1 MSVSSVGSQT
11 DRGWKGSNQAFA
23 EACVHAGLTRM
34 QTEAAGLW
42 SRGYTYREIA
52 LALALPYPE
61 AREATRRATRKLKG
75 FYGYLKR
82 TDRAWL
88 REVLA
93 SIRNVTPSS
102 NRLHVYAPL
111 PGGGHDDQPLGMPA
125 APDGSRA
132 EDLQQDGR
140 RFLRSLPFLLAEHA
154 RRAAD
159 ELAQSAV
166 VLTG

>member
-1 MSVSSVGSQT
+1 VSSVGSQAVT
-11 DRGWKGSNQAFA
+11 GWQGSQQAFA
-23 EACVHAGLTRM
+23 EACVHAGLTRV

-42 SRGYTYREIA
+42 SRGASYREIA

-61 AREATRRATRKLKG
+61 ARDATRRAARKLQG
-75 FYGYLKR
+75 FYGYLRR

-88 REVLA
+88 REVFA
-93 SIRNVTPSS
+93 AIRNVTPNSS
-102 NRLHVYAPL
+102 RLHVYAPL

-132 EDLQQDGR
+132 EDLASDGR
-140 RFLRSLPFLLAEHA
+140 RFLRRLPFLLTEHA

-166 VLTG
+166 ALTG